1 MPIPIFWRLI
11 LGYLVIL
18 LTSVSISSYSIVQL
32 GGLSGTART
41 ALNTDNRLIAY
52 QEKLTDAFLSEVR
65 YAGRFIITHS
75 GALHDELRQFKNDFT
90 RYISEI
96 NSLVPS
102 AEIQARLSRVEELH
116 LRYHDLFDQEVR
128 YIRAGQHYAESRYQQ
143 EKEKI
148 FESAL
153 RELEHLKAQLQT
165 NLHDKLEA
173 IEKAARSARMI
184 AAVATLL
191 LLGLGIALSFVIS
204 NSITRPLS
212 ALRRRTADAAEDD
225 SALASDFSRIP
236 EIDALCKAISMAK
249 RKVDESAE
257 ANTTFVHS
265 ITERLA
271 IPLISLKKRLSYL
284 KEEMAAVVTAEQKT
298 SFEILADETERLIE
312 HCGRLQPSSEPAGSK
327 DFQRPTNPNRST
339 EGSQPDLKAYAVAWT
354 KFQPRFERAV
364 RRLAGH
370 GYSLALSWNS
380 ISESIKTLGYGKAK
394 KNEETRSSL

>member
-1 MPIPIFWRLI
+1 
-11 LGYLVIL
+11 
-18 LTSVSISSYSIVQL
+18 
-32 GGLSGTART
+32 
-41 ALNTDNRLIAY
+41 
-52 QEKLTDAFLSEVR
+52 
-65 YAGRFIITHS
+65 
-75 GALHDELRQFKNDFT
+75 
-90 RYISEI
+90 
-96 NSLVPS
+96 
-102 AEIQARLSRVEELH
+102 
-116 LRYHDLFDQEVR
+116 
-128 YIRAGQHYAESRYQQ
+128 
-143 EKEKI
+143 
-148 FESAL
+148 
-153 RELEHLKAQLQT
+153 
-165 NLHDKLEA
+165 
-173 IEKAARSARMI
+173 
-184 AAVATLL
+184 
-191 LLGLGIALSFVIS
+191 
-204 NSITRPLS
+204 
-212 ALRRRTADAAEDD
+212 
-225 SALASDFSRIP
+225 
-236 EIDALCKAISMAK
+236 MAK
-249 RKVDESAE
+249 GKVDESAE

-327 DFQRPTNPNRST
+327 HFQRPTNASRST